1 MRVRILLSALAAALI
16 TSTAYGYGYPDAIG
30 MGSSMPGTDAV
41 SHGFAGASAV
51 NVGGMNLFG
60 NPSGI
65 SGSNL
70 MLNAG
75 ALILKQ
81 TVDDGLGK
89 HSLTYAGLGITGLQ
103 ASLQTGPVSI
113 AAGVSKIRDYTYT
126 GEYFFIEGELEPII
140 SGFEDL
146 TVEGGIWEAAFGAAG
161 SIAPG
166 VRLGAAAGYRT
177 GKVDYEYYMHHFS
190 ESIEDSIS
198 TWSREEGEFAWRAG
212 TTVLLG
218 NGAEAGLFYASESD
232 NCPAHYGAGVV
243 FGEISRGDSG
253 VGVEAK
259 IYDTEGQSAWTGTV
273 FGGIHADRNLFFRGG
288 LNLTSKG
295 VDESNVS
302 LGLSLGATV
311 NFSWM
316 DLNAAFNFNNENR
329 NGLVFGFPQAET
341 ITDVITGFTVGA
353 TIPL

>member
-1 MRVRILLSALAAALI
+1 MRRNLLLSALVAALI
-16 TSTAYGYGYPDAIG
+16 SSTAYGYGYPDAIG

-41 SHGFAGASAV
+41 SQGFAGASAV

-65 SGSNL
+65 SGSTL
-70 MLNAG
+70 MMNTG

-243 FGEISRGDSG
+243 FGEISRGDPG